1 MYVLIYIWLQKGYF
15 FSLKMPPSAYNET
28 QTKTYIRN
36 LRYASVNMIRNNICI
51 QDFKHEGG
59 LVSEIYTFIMFMKK
73 VCFLIPNTV
82 T

>member
-1 MYVLIYIWLQKGYF
+1 
-15 FSLKMPPSAYNET
+15 MPPSAYNET

-36 LRYASVNMIRNNICI
+36 LRYASVNMSRNNICI

-59 LVSEIYTFIMFMKK
+59 LVSEIYVHYVDEKSVFSN
-73 VCFLIPNTV
+73 PNTV